1 VDRDFYSRP
10 EEVRIRCVRTRREE
24 RTLAVRVG
32 INGFGR
38 IGMLTAKAAIERSDD
53 DIEIV
58 AINDLMPMQSLALLF
73 KRDSTHGIWPED
85 VELDGNILRVGDREI
100 KTFAERDPARIPWGD
115 VGADIVVESTG
126 VFTNGEKAAA
136 HLEGGAKK
144 VVISAPAKNVDAT
157 FVYKV
162 NHEDYNPETDNVVS
176 NASCTTNCIIPMV
189 KVLQDNFGIESGF
202 MTTVHAYT
210 NDQSLLDAAH
220 KDPRRARSAPNNI
233 VPTSTGAAR
242 TAGVIYPELQG
253 KIDGMAMRVP
263 VPDGSITDF
272 NAQISNEAS
281 KDDVNEAFQKA
292 AEGDLMGIL
301 EYADAPL
308 VSSDIV
314 GNPASCV
321 FDSLL
326 TMSTGKTVKVLGWYD
341 NEWGYSNRTVDL
353 VQYMGERL

>member
-1 VDRDFYSRP
+1 VA
-10 EEVRIRCVRTRREE
+10 I
-24 RTLAVRVG
+24 RVG

-53 DIEIV
+53 EIEVV
-58 AINDLMPMQSLALLF
+58 AINDLMPMESLALLF

-85 VELDGNILRVGDREI
+85 VELDGNILRVGGREI
-100 KTFAERDPARIPWGD
+100 KTFAERDPAQIPWGD

-136 HLEGGAKK
+136 HREGGAKK

-162 NHEDYNPETDNVVS
+162 NHESYDPENHTIVS

-189 KVLQDNFGIESGF
+189 KVLQENFGIESGY

-253 KIDGMAMRVP
+253 KVDGFALRVP

-272 NAQISNEAS
+272 NARLSTEVS
-281 KDDVNEAFQKA
+281 RDDVNAAFQKA
-292 AEGDLMGIL
+292 AEGELAGVL
-301 EYADAPL
+301 EYSDAPI

-314 GNPASCV
+314 GNPASCI
-321 FDSLL
+321 FDSPL
-326 TMSTGKTVKVLGWYD
+326 TMSNGNTVKVLGWYD

-353 VQYMGERL
+353 VQYMGERM

>member
-1 VDRDFYSRP
+1 M
-10 EEVRIRCVRTRREE
+10 
-24 RTLAVRVG
+24 AVRVG

-38 IGMLTAKAAIERSDD
+38 IGLLTAKAAIERSDD

-58 AINDLMPMQSLALLF
+58 AVNDLMPMESLALLF
-73 KRDSTHGIWPED
+73 KRDTVHGIWPED
-85 VELDGNILRVGDREI
+85 VKLDGNVLRVGDREI
-100 KTFAERDPARIPWGD
+100 KTFAERDPAQIPWGD
-115 VGADIVVESTG
+115 VAADIVVESTG
-126 VFTNGEKAAA
+126 VFTDGEKARA
-136 HLEGGAKK
+136 HIEGGAKK

-157 FVYKV
+157 FVFKV
-162 NHEDYNPETDNVVS
+162 NHEDYDAEQHNVVS
-176 NASCTTNCIIPMV
+176 NASCTTNCIIPLV
-189 KVLQDNFGIESGF
+189 KVLQENFGIQSGY

-253 KIDGMAMRVP
+253 KVDGMSMRVP

-272 NAQISNEAS
+272 VARLDTEVNA
-281 KDDVNEAFQKA
+281 DDVNAAFKQA
-292 AEGDLMGIL
+292 AAGDLSGVL
-301 EYADAPL
+301 EYSEAPI

-314 GNPASCV
+314 GNPASCI
-321 FDSLL
+321 FDSPL
-326 TMSTGKTVKVLGWYD
+326 TMANGDSVKVLGWYD

-353 VQYMGERL
+353 VQYMGENL

>member
-1 VDRDFYSRP
+1 M
-10 EEVRIRCVRTRREE
+10 
-24 RTLAVRVG
+24 AVRMG

-58 AINDLMPMQSLALLF
+58 AINDLMPMESLALLF
-73 KRDSTHGIWPED
+73 KRDSVHGIWPED
-85 VELDGNILRVGDREI
+85 VALDGNILRVGDREI
-100 KTFAERDPARIPWGD
+100 KTFAERDPAQIPWGD

-136 HLEGGAKK
+136 HIEGGARK

-157 FVYKV
+157 FVFKV
-162 NHEDYNPETDNVVS
+162 NHESYDPQQHNVVS

-189 KVLQDNFGIESGF
+189 KVLQDNFGIESGY

-220 KDPRRARSAPNNI
+220 KDPRRARSAPNNV

-253 KIDGMAMRVP
+253 KVDGMAMRVP
-263 VPDGSITDF
+263 VPDGSVTDF
-272 NAQISNEAS
+272 VARLNGEAS
-281 KDDVNEAFQKA
+281 VEEINGAFRQA
-292 AEGDLMGIL
+292 ASGELSGIL
-301 EYADAPL
+301 EYSEAPI

-314 GNPASCV
+314 GNPASCI
-321 FDSLL
+321 FDSPL
-326 TMSTGKTVKVLGWYD
+326 TMSNGNSVKVLGWYD

>member
-1 VDRDFYSRP
+1 M
-10 EEVRIRCVRTRREE
+10 
-24 RTLAVRVG
+24 AVRMG

-58 AINDLMPMQSLALLF
+58 AINDLMPMESLALLF
-73 KRDSTHGIWPED
+73 KRDSVHGIWPED
-85 VELDGNILRVGDREI
+85 VQLDGSILRVGDREI
-100 KTFAERDPARIPWGD
+100 KTFAERDPAQISWGD

-126 VFTNGEKAAA
+126 VFTDGEKAAA
-136 HLEGGAKK
+136 HIEGGAKK

-157 FVYKV
+157 FVFKV
-162 NHEDYNPETDNVVS
+162 NHESYDPQQHNVVS

-189 KVLQDNFGIESGF
+189 KVLQDNFGIESGY

-242 TAGVIYPELQG
+242 TAGVIYPELKG
-253 KIDGMAMRVP
+253 KVDGMAMRVP
-263 VPDGSITDF
+263 VPDGSVTDF
-272 NAQISNEAS
+272 VARLNREAS
-281 KDDVNEAFQKA
+281 MDEVNSAFKHA
-292 AEGDLMGIL
+292 ADGELSGIL
-301 EYADAPL
+301 EYSDVPI

-321 FDSLL
+321 FDSPL
-326 TMSTGKTVKVLGWYD
+326 TMANGNSVKVLGWYD

>member
-1 VDRDFYSRP
+1 M
-10 EEVRIRCVRTRREE
+10 
-24 RTLAVRVG
+24 AVKVG

-53 DIEIV
+53 EIQIV
-58 AINDLMPMQSLALLF
+58 AINDLMPMDSLALLF
-73 KRDSTHGIWPED
+73 KRDSTHGIWAED

-100 KTFAERDPARIPWGD
+100 KTFAERDPAQIPWGD

-126 VFTNGEKAAA
+126 VFTDGEKAAA
-136 HLEGGAKK
+136 HIEGGAKK

-157 FVYKV
+157 FVFKV
-162 NHEDYNPETDNVVS
+162 NHEDYDPEDQNVVS

-189 KVLQDNFGIESGF
+189 KVLQENFGIESGY

-242 TAGVIYPELQG
+242 TAGVIYPELEG
-253 KIDGMAMRVP
+253 KVDGMSMRVP

-272 NAQISNEAS
+272 VAQTSEEAS
-281 KDDVNEAFQKA
+281 VDEINDAFRQA
-292 AEGDLMGIL
+292 ADGDLSGVL
-301 EYADAPL
+301 EYSDAPI

-321 FDSLL
+321 FDSAL
-326 TMSTGKTVKVLGWYD
+326 TMSNGATVKVLGWYD

>member
-1 VDRDFYSRP
+1 V
-10 EEVRIRCVRTRREE
+10 
-24 RTLAVRVG
+24 AVRLG

-38 IGMLTAKAAIERSDD
+38 IGMLTAKAAIARSDD

-58 AINDLMPMQSLALLF
+58 AINDLMPMESLALLF
-73 KRDSTHGIWPED
+73 KRDSVHGIWPED
-85 VELDGNILRVGDREI
+85 VQLDGNILRVGDREI
-100 KTFAERDPARIPWGD
+100 KTFAERDPAQIPWGD

-136 HLEGGAKK
+136 HIEGGAKK

-157 FVYKV
+157 FVFKV
-162 NHEDYNPETDNVVS
+162 NHESYDQQQHNVVS

-189 KVLQDNFGIESGF
+189 KVLQDNFGIESGY

-220 KDPRRARSAPNNI
+220 KDPRRARSAPNNV

-253 KIDGMAMRVP
+253 KVDGMAMRVP
-263 VPDGSITDF
+263 VPDGSVTDF
-272 NAQISNEAS
+272 VARLNGEAS
-281 KDDVNEAFQKA
+281 VEEVNDAFRQA
-292 AEGDLMGIL
+292 AEGELSGIL
-301 EYADAPL
+301 EYSKAPI

-314 GNPASCV
+314 GNPASCI
-321 FDSLL
+321 FDSPL
-326 TMSTGKTVKVLGWYD
+326 TMSNGNSVKVLGWYD

-353 VQYMGERL
+353 VQYMGERH

>member
-1 VDRDFYSRP
+1 M
-10 EEVRIRCVRTRREE
+10 
-24 RTLAVRVG
+24 AVRVG

-38 IGMLTAKAAIERSDD
+38 IGLLTAKAAIERSDD
-53 DIEIV
+53 EIEIV
-58 AINDLMPMQSLALLF
+58 AVNDLMPMESLALLF
-73 KRDSTHGIWPED
+73 KRDTVHGIWPER
-85 VELDGNILRVGDREI
+85 VELDGSVLRIGDREV
-100 KTFAERDPARIPWGD
+100 KTFAERDPAQIPWGD
-115 VGADIVVESTG
+115 VGADIIVESTG

-136 HLEGGAKK
+136 HIEGGAKK

-162 NHEDYNPETDNVVS
+162 NHESYDPQSHNIVS
-176 NASCTTNCIIPMV
+176 NASCTTNCIIPLV
-189 KVLQDNFGIESGF
+189 KVLQENFGIQSGY

-253 KIDGMAMRVP
+253 KVDGMAMRVP

-272 NAQISNEAS
+272 VARLDTEVSADE
-281 KDDVNEAFQKA
+281 VNSAFRQA
-292 AEGDLMGIL
+292 AEGDLSGVL
-301 EYADAPL
+301 EYSDAPI

-314 GNPASCV
+314 GNPASCI
-321 FDSLL
+321 FDSPL
-326 TMSTGKTVKVLGWYD
+326 TMANGDSVKVLGWYD

>member
-1 VDRDFYSRP
+1 V
-10 EEVRIRCVRTRREE
+10 
-24 RTLAVRVG
+24 AVRVG

-53 DIEIV
+53 DIQIV
-58 AINDLMPMQSLALLF
+58 AINDLMPMESLALLF
-73 KRDSTHGIWPED
+73 KRDTVHGIWPED
-85 VELDGNILRVGDREI
+85 VELDGNILHIGDREV
-100 KTFAERDPARIPWGD
+100 KTFAERDPSAIPWGD

-126 VFTNGEKAAA
+126 VFTDGEKAAA
-136 HLEGGAKK
+136 HIEGGAKK

-162 NHEDYNPETDNVVS
+162 NHEDYDTENHNVVS

-189 KVLQDNFGIESGF
+189 KVLQDNFGIESGY

-253 KIDGMAMRVP
+253 KVDGMAMRVP
-263 VPDGSITDF
+263 VPDGSLTDF
-272 NAQISNEAS
+272 VARLNSEAS
-281 KDDVNEAFQKA
+281 VEEINDTFRQA
-292 AEGDLMGIL
+292 ADGELSGIL
-301 EYADAPL
+301 EYSEAPI

-314 GNPASCV
+314 GNPASCI
-321 FDSLL
+321 FDSAL
-326 TMSTGKTVKVLGWYD
+326 TMSNSGSVKVLGWYD

-353 VQYMGERL
+353 VQYMGDKL

>member
-1 VDRDFYSRP
+1 V
-10 EEVRIRCVRTRREE
+10 
-24 RTLAVRVG
+24 AVRVG

-38 IGMLTAKAAIERSDD
+38 IGLLTAKAAIERSDD

-58 AINDLMPMQSLALLF
+58 AVNDLMPMESLALLF
-73 KRDSTHGIWPED
+73 KRDTVHGIWPED
-85 VELDGNILRVGDREI
+85 VKLDGNVLRVGDREI
-100 KTFAERDPARIPWGD
+100 KTFAERDPAQIPWGD
-115 VGADIVVESTG
+115 VGADIIVESTG
-126 VFTNGEKAAA
+126 VFTDGEKARA
-136 HLEGGAKK
+136 HIEGGAKK

-157 FVYKV
+157 FVFKV
-162 NHEDYNPETDNVVS
+162 NHEDYDAERHNVVS
-176 NASCTTNCIIPMV
+176 NASCTTNCIIPLV
-189 KVLQDNFGIESGF
+189 KVLQENFGIQSGY

-253 KIDGMAMRVP
+253 KVDGMSMRVP

-272 NAQISNEAS
+272 VARLDTEVSA
-281 KDDVNEAFQKA
+281 DDVNAAFKQA
-292 AEGDLMGIL
+292 ADGDLSGVL
-301 EYADAPL
+301 EYSEAPI

-314 GNPASCV
+314 GNPASCI
-321 FDSLL
+321 FDSPL
-326 TMSTGKTVKVLGWYD
+326 TMANGDSVKVLGWYD

-353 VQYMGERL
+353 VQYMGENL

>member
-1 VDRDFYSRP
+1 M
-10 EEVRIRCVRTRREE
+10 
-24 RTLAVRVG
+24 AVRVG

-38 IGMLTAKAAIERSDD
+38 IGMLTAKAAIERS

-73 KRDSTHGIWPED
+73 KRDSTHGIWPEE
-85 VELDGNILRVGDREI
+85 VVLDDNILHVGDREI
-100 KTFAERDPARIPWGD
+100 KTFAERDPAQIPWGD

-126 VFTNGEKAAA
+126 VFTDGEKAAA
-136 HLEGGAKK
+136 HIEGGAKK

-157 FVYKV
+157 FVFKV
-162 NHEDYNPETDNVVS
+162 NHESYDPQQHNVVS

-189 KVLQDNFGIESGF
+189 KVLQDNFGIESGY

-220 KDPRRARSAPNNI
+220 KDPRRARSAPNNV

-253 KIDGMAMRVP
+253 KVDGMAMRVP
-263 VPDGSITDF
+263 VPDGSVTDF
-272 NAQISNEAS
+272 VARLNTEAS
-281 KDDVNEAFQKA
+281 VDEVNGAFRQA
-292 AEGDLMGIL
+292 ADGELSDIL
-301 EYADAPL
+301 EYSEAPI

-314 GNPASCV
+314 GNPASCI
-321 FDSLL
+321 FDSVL
-326 TMSTGKTVKVLGWYD
+326 TMSIGNSVKVLGWYD

-353 VQYMGERL
+353 VQYMGDKL